1 LNKKDSDSYIIK
13 AKSLI
18 ALGKENQALESL
30 TTYLLLEEQPNPED
44 RAFAVSYFLKLNTS
58 DKLTLMILKNT
69 DGVDALIALYKSNIN
84 ESKYSNAE
92 EIISLLSTTLDIKE
106 YINLVINYPISSDNI
121 LPVFVSWY
129 GSLKV
134 EDRDLFLYYLNEY
147 SKLSMTE
154 VIAKQSLT
162 LSDQLLDNS
171 YYSSND
177 KLLSTVLKIKGNI
190 LEELYDKVN
199 ARIYWNQALKLN
211 PEDNE
216 LRNKL
221 K

>member
-1 LNKKDSDSYIIK
+1 MINDPIFVKK
-13 AKSLI
+13 
-18 ALGKENQALESL
+18 
-30 TTYLLLEEQPNPED
+30 
-44 RAFAVSYFLKLNTS
+44 
-58 DKLTLMILKNT
+58 
-69 DGVDALIALYKSNIN
+69 
-84 ESKYSNAE
+84 
-92 EIISLLSTTLDIKE
+92 

-121 LPVFVSWY
+121 LPVFVPWY